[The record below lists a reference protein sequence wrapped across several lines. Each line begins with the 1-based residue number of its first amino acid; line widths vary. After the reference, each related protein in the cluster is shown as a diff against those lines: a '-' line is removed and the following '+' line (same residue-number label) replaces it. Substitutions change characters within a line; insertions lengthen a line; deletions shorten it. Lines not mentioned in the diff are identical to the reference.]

1 MDICIAPLA
10 EGYSETLSAWQV
22 CEKKSLQTT

>member
-10 EGYSETLSAWQV
+10 EGYSEANTILTKKYKQV
-22 CEKKSLQTT
+22 A

>member
-10 EGYSETLSAWQV
+10 DDCLAALVS
-22 CEKKSLQTT
+22 